1 MIASVK
7 RRGVHNDVGTT
18 DARALLPLQSPGAE
32 HEPPQSP
39 GRREPRAVRSGP
51 ATGDGMSTK
60 PWELQEQVRGFGPGV
75 GQVAAA
81 QGRNDFAGRHMSYR
95 AQVMSDEVH
104 GYRSH

>member
-1 MIASVK
+1 
-7 RRGVHNDVGTT
+7 VHNDVGTT

-60 PWELQEQVRGFGPGV
+60 PWELQEQVRGLDLAFGRWRPRRV
-75 GQVAAA
+75 VTTSRAATCHI
-81 QGRNDFAGRHMSYR
+81 GRR
-95 AQVMSDEVH
+95 
-104 GYRSH
+104 